1 MNCLMQ
7 SWKIRLSSVG
17 KQLIDSCHE
26 SLTQKFLIQ
35 TRQLLGKQIIY
46 RNLLIFTCN
55 VTEPPCLEKHADDGH
70 HSQASIRQL
79 GIQSPGLGPRVISG
93 EDRWVPSHV
102 ARSALVYICIISCWN
117 LTVSAVAKDLNPARQ
132 WNLVKGTA
140 NVTPERFP
148 RIFATMFWF
157 QKFDHLLSLVRIRN
171 AAKRALEM
179 AARPFGMSE
188 KSNLLEGDK

>member
-1 MNCLMQ
+1 MTASEQ
-7 SWKIRLSSVG
+7 SVKKNHIR
-17 KQLIDSCHE
+17 Q
-26 SLTQKFLIQ
+26 F
-35 TRQLLGKQIIY
+35 LGKQIIY

-79 GIQSPGLGPRVISG
+79 GIQSPGLGLRVISG

-117 LTVSAVAKDLNPARQ
+117 LTVSAVAKDLNPAGQ
-132 WNLVKGTA
+132 WNLDKGTV
-140 NVTPERFP
+140 NVTRKWFP
-148 RIFATMFWF
+148 QKFVTTFWF
-157 QKFDHLLSLVRIRN
+157 QKFDHLLSLVRFCN